1 MTTSNGQIILTGV
14 VILANP
20 RPVDPH
26 KGNRNIAF
34 DVNVPVKDGKNETL
48 GLLRYFT
55 PEDRV
60 GEFQKIS
67 QNTFTQA
74 FVVGKVKIF
83 FKTSHTQLNLT
94 LHFIL
99 R

>member
-1 MTTSNGQIILTGV
+1 MATPNGQIILTGI

-20 RPVDPH
+20 RAVDPQ

-34 DVNVPVKDGKNETL
+34 DVNLPVKDGKDETL
-48 GLLRYFT
+48 GLLRYFI
-55 PEDRV
+55 PEDKV

-74 FVVGKVKIF
+74 FINAKVRF
-83 FKTSHTQLNLT
+83 TSEISISLT
-94 LHFIL
+94 STF
-99 R
+99 